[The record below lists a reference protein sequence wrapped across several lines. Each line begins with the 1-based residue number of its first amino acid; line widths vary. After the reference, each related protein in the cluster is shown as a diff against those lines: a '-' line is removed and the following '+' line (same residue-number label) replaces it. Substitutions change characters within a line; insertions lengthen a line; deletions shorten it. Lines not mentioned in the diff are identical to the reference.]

1 MALKS
6 TDTTQ
11 ILDEELTSNVN
22 YLQPTGFKIL
32 IDRTRYP
39 NLEFFAQSVSHPS
52 VNATP
57 VELPGKRITTLP
69 LAGDKLTFG
78 SLDLTIIADENL
90 SAYQE
95 MFKWL
100 QRLVNDGQVSHSERA
115 GKIPTYADVTV
126 AVLSS
131 HNNTTVK
138 LKYFDCIPTDLGAI
152 ELTPT
157 GDANVVT
164 FPITFRFS
172 RFEIIT

>member
-6 TDTTQ
+6 TVTTQ

-78 SLDLTIIADENL
+78 SSFFTI
-90 SAYQE
+90 
-95 MFKWL
+95 FVFTK
-100 QRLVNDGQVSHSERA
+100 
-115 GKIPTYADVTV
+115 
-126 AVLSS
+126 
-131 HNNTTVK
+131 
-138 LKYFDCIPTDLGAI
+138 
-152 ELTPT
+152 
-157 GDANVVT
+157 
-164 FPITFRFS
+164 
-172 RFEIIT
+172 

>member
-1 MALKS
+1 MPVDA
-6 TDTTQ
+6 TTQ

-52 VNATP
+52 VDANP
-57 VELPGKRITTLP
+57 IELPGRRITTIP

-100 QRLVNDGQVSHSERA
+100 QRLVNDGQVSQSERA

-164 FPITFRFS
+164 FPITFIFS

>member
-1 MALKS
+1 MPVNA
-6 TDTTQ
+6 TTQ

-39 NLEFFAQSVSHPS
+39 NLEFFAQSVSHPN
-52 VNATP
+52 VDANP
-57 VELPGKRITTLP
+57 IELPGRRITSIP

-78 SLDLTIIADENL
+78 SLDMSIIADENL

-95 MFKWL
+95 MLQWL
-100 QRLVNDGQVSHSERA
+100 ERLVNDGQVSQSERMD
-115 GKIPTYADVTV
+115 KIPTYADVTV

-138 LKYFDCIPTDLGAI
+138 IKYFDYSLKWIL
-152 ELTPT
+152 
-157 GDANVVT
+157 
-164 FPITFRFS
+164 F
-172 RFEIIT
+172 